1 MLKEEK
7 LLPYYVSRPCY
18 VSKPNSGNLKI
29 AAEVICTESLEIA
42 TEVICTSLSSMIIIP
57 VIEREVPYL
66 CNVPFQN

>member
-18 VSKPNSGNLKI
+18 VSKPNSGNLK
-29 AAEVICTESLEIA
+29 IA